1 MYLSANRYII
11 VHSRFIYVYICL
23 HEIYAISMYIY
34 IYSCLYIKSDCRHIL
49 IDVHL
54 LFHFLNLIITICL
67 SIYQKRVS
75 GVMAVIIYIVN

>member
-1 MYLSANRYII
+1 
-11 VHSRFIYVYICL
+11 
-23 HEIYAISMYIY
+23 MYIY

-54 LFHFLNLIITICL
+54 FFHFLNLIITICL

-75 GVMAVIIYIVN
+75 GVMAVIIYS